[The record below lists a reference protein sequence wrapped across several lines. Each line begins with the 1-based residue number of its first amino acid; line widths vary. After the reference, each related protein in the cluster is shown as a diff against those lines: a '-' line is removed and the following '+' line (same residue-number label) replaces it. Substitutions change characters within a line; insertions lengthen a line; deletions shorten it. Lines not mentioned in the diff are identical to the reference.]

1 MVDMSFPMILLL
13 AATDAVIFGPGGHF
27 QFEQSNDSFGIRSHG
42 IIEQLGSNQ
51 TKFYPLPQ
59 STAEEYFRLRPEYL
73 LRNPFPPE
81 QYDRQEVIGPYQIEN
96 DRAWFGKQYYDSEGE
111 RGVGAFGYFD
121 TSNRIYELF
130 SPPEVAR
137 YEISAILVQPDCV
150 WLGLDRFVEDISK
163 EPGGLVRWD
172 RMTQAVQRYPLE
184 FEVDEI
190 RALGDSLR
198 LETRGGYALF
208 RAVRSAGSSPM
219 GRRSPNFH
227 LPQHNFDHC

>member
-13 AATDAVIFGPGGHF
+13 AAADAVIFGPGGHF

-59 STAEEYFRLRPEYL
+59 STAEEYFRLRPEDL

-81 QYDRQEVIGPYQIEN
+81 QYDRQEVIGPYQTEN
-96 DRAWFGKQYYDSEGE
+96 AGVWFGKQYYDSEGM

-121 TSNRIYELF
+121 TSNRMYKLF

-137 YEISAILVQPDCV
+137 YEISAILVQADCV
-150 WLGLDRFVEDISK
+150 WLGLDQFVEDVSK
-163 EPGGLVRWD
+163 VPAGLVRWD

-190 RALGDSLR
+190 RAVGDSLR

-208 RAVRSAGSSPM
+208 RGGAL
-219 GRRSPNFH
+219 RRFLADGTPIAKFPPPPTKN
-227 LPQHNFDHC
+227 